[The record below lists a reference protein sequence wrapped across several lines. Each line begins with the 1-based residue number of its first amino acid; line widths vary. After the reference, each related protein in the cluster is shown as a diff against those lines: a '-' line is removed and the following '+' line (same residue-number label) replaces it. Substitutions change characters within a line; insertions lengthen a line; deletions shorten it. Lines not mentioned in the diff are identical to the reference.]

1 MKNEFMNSTK
11 KAVVHLRNL
20 QRRHAR
26 IKDRADVRLQVAQDQ
41 HARDLA
47 RAEQVELE
55 GWQLLMRIPGMT
67 TATAAA
73 VLDVNESTVSRWLG
87 RFPKSAPIS
96 QQARS
101 SQTGTP

>member
-1 MKNEFMNSTK
+1 MKNEFMNSTRN
-11 KAVVHLRNL
+11 AVVHLRNL

-26 IKDRADVRLQVAQDQ
+26 IKDRADVRLQVAHDQ

-55 GWQLLMRIPGMT
+55 GWQRLMGIPGMT
-67 TATAAA
+67 PATAAA

-96 QQARS
+96 HRARS
-101 SQTGTP
+101 TQTGTP

>member
-1 MKNEFMNSTK
+1 MKNEFMNSTQ

-20 QRRHAR
+20 QRRHAK

-41 HARDLA
+41 HARDVA
-47 RAEQVELE
+47 RAEQVELG
-55 GWQLLMRIPGMT
+55 GWQRLMGIHGMT
-67 TATAAA
+67 PATAAA
-73 VLDVNESTVSRWLG
+73 VLDVNKSTVSRWLG